1 MKSQMNALVKNISII
16 IFLFSIT
23 VSAQEKI
30 WLDQNL
36 NKTDQLTS
44 VYYKFS
50 QEDPQKLLYFYKSSK
65 MYRKISYSN
74 NMLIANFSEFYE
86 TGSLKV
92 SGKYENGLEEGFW
105 KIYYENGKAAA
116 LSFTL
121 SIEILINTSK
131 ILEKSKKEKEVRND
145 LFFDKLPFLTEAAAG
160 IQ

>member
-23 VSAQEKI
+23 FSAQEKI

-44 VYYKFS
+44 VYYKLS

-105 KIYYENGKAAA
+105 KIYYENGK
-116 LSFTL
+116 
-121 SIEILINTSK
+121 IKERGRY
-131 ILEKSKKEKEVRND
+131 KKGKKVGVWKTFYKN
-145 LFFDKLPFLTEAAAG
+145 F
-160 IQ
+160 

>member
-36 NKTDQLTS
+36 NKTDQLNS

-50 QEDPQKLLYFYKSSK
+50 QEDTQKLLYFYKSSK
-65 MYRKISYSN
+65 IYRKISYSN

-92 SGKYENGLEEGFW
+92 SGKFENELEEGFW
-105 KIYYENGKAAA
+105 KIYYENGK
-116 LSFTL
+116 
-121 SIEILINTSK
+121 IKERGRY
-131 ILEKSKKEKEVRND
+131 KKGKKVGVWKTFYKN
-145 LFFDKLPFLTEAAAG
+145 F
-160 IQ
+160 

>member
-1 MKSQMNALVKNISII
+1 MNALVKNISII

-36 NKTDQLTS
+36 NKTDQLNS
-44 VYYKFS
+44 VYYKFP

-65 MYRKISYSN
+65 IYRKISYSN

-92 SGKYENGLEEGFW
+92 SGKFENELEEGFW
-105 KIYYENGKAAA
+105 KIYYENGK
-116 LSFTL
+116 
-121 SIEILINTSK
+121 IKERGRY
-131 ILEKSKKEKEVRND
+131 KKGKKVGVWKTFYKN
-145 LFFDKLPFLTEAAAG
+145 F
-160 IQ
+160 

>member
-44 VYYKFS
+44 VFYKLS

-105 KIYYENGKAAA
+105 KIYYENGK
-116 LSFTL
+116 
-121 SIEILINTSK
+121 IKERGRY
-131 ILEKSKKEKEVRND
+131 KKGKKVGVWKTFYKN
-145 LFFDKLPFLTEAAAG
+145 F
-160 IQ
+160 

>member
-1 MKSQMNALVKNISII
+1 MKSQMNALIKNISII

-44 VYYKFS
+44 VYYKLS
-50 QEDPQKLLYFYKSSK
+50 QQDPQKLLYFYKSSK

-105 KIYYENGKAAA
+105 KIYYENGK
-116 LSFTL
+116 
-121 SIEILINTSK
+121 IKERGRY
-131 ILEKSKKEKEVRND
+131 KKGKKVGVWKTFHKN
-145 LFFDKLPFLTEAAAG
+145 F
-160 IQ
+160 

>member
-44 VYYKFS
+44 VYYKLS
-50 QEDPQKLLYFYKSSK
+50 QQDPQKLLYFYKSSK

-105 KIYYENGKAAA
+105 KIYYENGK
-116 LSFTL
+116 
-121 SIEILINTSK
+121 IKERGRY
-131 ILEKSKKEKEVRND
+131 KKGKKVGVWKTFHKN
-145 LFFDKLPFLTEAAAG
+145 F
-160 IQ
+160 

>member
-16 IFLFSIT
+16 IFLFSTT

-92 SGKYENGLEEGFW
+92 SGKFENELEEGFW
-105 KIYYENGKAAA
+105 KIYYENGK
-116 LSFTL
+116 
-121 SIEILINTSK
+121 IKERGRY
-131 ILEKSKKEKEVRND
+131 KKGKKVGVWKTFYKN
-145 LFFDKLPFLTEAAAG
+145 F
-160 IQ
+160 

>member
-1 MKSQMNALVKNISII
+1 MKSQMNALIKNISII

-44 VYYKFS
+44 VYYKLS
-50 QEDPQKLLYFYKSSK
+50 QQDPQKLLYFYKSSK

-105 KIYYENGKAAA
+105 KIYYENGK
-116 LSFTL
+116 
-121 SIEILINTSK
+121 IKERGRY
-131 ILEKSKKEKEVRND
+131 KKGKKVGVWKTFYKN
-145 LFFDKLPFLTEAAAG
+145 F
-160 IQ
+160 

>member
-16 IFLFSIT
+16 IFLFSTT

-30 WLDQNL
+30 WLDLNL
-36 NKTDQLTS
+36 NKTDQLNS

-92 SGKYENGLEEGFW
+92 SGKFENELEEGFW
-105 KIYYENGKAAA
+105 KIYYENGK
-116 LSFTL
+116 
-121 SIEILINTSK
+121 IKERGRY
-131 ILEKSKKEKEVRND
+131 KKGKKVGVWKTFYKN
-145 LFFDKLPFLTEAAAG
+145 F
-160 IQ
+160 

>member
-44 VYYKFS
+44 VYYKLS
-50 QEDPQKLLYFYKSSK
+50 QQDPQKLLYFYKSSK

-105 KIYYENGKAAA
+105 KIYYENGK
-116 LSFTL
+116 
-121 SIEILINTSK
+121 IKERGRY
-131 ILEKSKKEKEVRND
+131 KKGKKVGVWKTFYKN
-145 LFFDKLPFLTEAAAG
+145 F
-160 IQ
+160 

>member
-44 VYYKFS
+44 VYYKLS
-50 QEDPQKLLYFYKSSK
+50 QQDPQKLLYFYKSSK

-92 SGKYENGLEEGFW
+92 SGKFENELEEGFW
-105 KIYYENGKAAA
+105 KIYYENGK
-116 LSFTL
+116 
-121 SIEILINTSK
+121 IKERGRY
-131 ILEKSKKEKEVRND
+131 KKGKKVGVWKTFHKN
-145 LFFDKLPFLTEAAAG
+145 F
-160 IQ
+160 